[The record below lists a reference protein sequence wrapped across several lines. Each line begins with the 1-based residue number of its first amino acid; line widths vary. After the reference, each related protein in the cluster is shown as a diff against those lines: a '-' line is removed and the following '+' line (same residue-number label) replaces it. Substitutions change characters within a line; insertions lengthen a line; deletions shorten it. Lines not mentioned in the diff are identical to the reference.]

1 MENRGED
8 QWTLRWLFLL
18 LLYHMSVVIIDLRDT
33 ASLLLCALNCSVW
46 WRPGLFKNVCG
57 DGAAA
62 GRRRSGGGGWC
73 PHCMYTVVTSS
84 VSSSSQGSFRMH
96 LISSIMDSHKEGASL
111 TPDRRG
117 VCLSREGGSGVYREG
132 SEGVP
137 KFKNAV
143 TCRSNCTTTFTTLR
157 KCDCVKCASLPSFIL
172 PPLNKSFQWL
182 KTKTCGHFQ
191 PQKCF
196 QENVLRST
204 RRFAPISTTGTWF
217 QV

>member
-1 MENRGED
+1 MVQLQDVEG
-8 QWTLRWLFLL
+8 
-18 LLYHMSVVIIDLRDT
+18 V
-33 ASLLLCALNCSVW
+33 
-46 WRPGLFKNVCG
+46 
-57 DGAAA
+57 
-62 GRRRSGGGGWC
+62 GGGGWC

-143 TCRSNCTTTFTTLR
+143 TCGSNCATTFTTLW
-157 KCDCVKCASLPSFIL
+157 KCDCVKCASLPSVIL
-172 PPLNKSFQWL
+172 PPLNKSGFSGWKQKLVAIFNRKNVFKKMFWGAQEGL
-182 KTKTCGHFQ
+182 PPFQ
-191 PQKCF
+191 PQ
-196 QENVLRST
+196 EPGS
-204 RRFAPISTTGTWF
+204 RFSSFPS
-217 QV
+217 